1 MWKAE
6 WLTGSMQRS
15 DEVLGKGKVPLP
27 KAPAVPLLLACGGR
41 KPSFETHVRAHLA
54 FAHLPAT
61 GKPQKRWKCPATED
75 RVKKMCL
82 I

>member
-15 DEVLGKGKVPLP
+15 DEVIGKGKVPLP
-27 KAPAVPLLLACGGR
+27 KAPAVPLLLACGER
-41 KPSFETHVRAHLA
+41 KPSFETHVHARLA

-61 GKPQKRWKCPATED
+61 GKAQK
-75 RVKKMCL
+75 L
-82 I
+82 

>member
-15 DEVLGKGKVPLP
+15 DEVLRKGKVPLP
-27 KAPAVPLLLACGGR
+27 KAPAVPLLLACEER
-41 KPSFETHVRAHLA
+41 KRLFETHVRARLA

-61 GKPQKRWKCPATED
+61 GKAWK
-75 RVKKMCL
+75 L
-82 I
+82 